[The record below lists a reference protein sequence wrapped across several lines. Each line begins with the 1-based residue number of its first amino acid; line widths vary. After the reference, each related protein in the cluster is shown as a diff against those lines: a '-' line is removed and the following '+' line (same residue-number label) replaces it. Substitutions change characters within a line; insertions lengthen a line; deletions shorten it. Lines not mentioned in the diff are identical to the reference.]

1 MLLHICSNIMKIS
14 LTVQSFRT
22 DTIFKLNIPKENNAE
37 KNDGLWFLFSAYCPM
52 MLYICSKYY
61 KSILDDIKVIESNKI
76 FIKIFQRCKI
86 SQRLLVALQF
96 LFSAHCLILV
106 YFCTQ
111 FHENIFDG
119 FQVVEWT
126 QFSLEN
132 FQRGIIP

>member
-1 MLLHICSNIMKIS
+1 
-14 LTVQSFRT
+14 
-22 DTIFKLNIPKENNAE
+22 
-37 KNDGLWFLFSAYCPM
+37 M

-76 FIKIFQRCKI
+76 FIKNISKVQNFTKI
-86 SQRLLVALQF
+86 VSGVT
-96 LFSAHCLILV
+96 ILV
-106 YFCTQ
+106 LCTLFDTSLFCTQ